1 MNATWRENERKWKD
15 VKAKWK
21 NERKELKVKLK
32 NECNMKRKWKEMK
45 GHESKMKK
53 WAKGTES
60 KIKKWMQH
68 EEKMKG
74 NKSKMNDEKKG
85 KGEWKENE
93 WQRWH
98 LTFHSFPPWLSK
110 PQKARKFTLFGRG
123 PTPWNETTI
132 NNNDN
137 AKLKQKNKGPY
148 MPLPRRTKGWSMS
161 LNACFRLLQACF
173 RPLWWDCKPLR
184 KWKKAFL
191 EKGSTLN
198 TDSGKDKPKKGVPY
212 QIDPDRIS

>member
-1 MNATWRENERKWKD
+1 M
-15 VKAKWK
+15 KAKWK

-45 GHESKMKK
+45 GNE
-53 WAKGTES
+53 
-60 KIKKWMQH
+60 
-68 EEKMKG
+68 
-74 NKSKMNDEKKG
+74 SKMNDEKKG

-93 WQRWH
+93 CERWH

-191 EKGSTLN
+191 EKGSKLN